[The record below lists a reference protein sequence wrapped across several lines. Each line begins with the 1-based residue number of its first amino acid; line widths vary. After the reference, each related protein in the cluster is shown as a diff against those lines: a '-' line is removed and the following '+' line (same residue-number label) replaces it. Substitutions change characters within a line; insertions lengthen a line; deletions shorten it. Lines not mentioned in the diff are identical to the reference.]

1 MTITTTKGGPMTNI
15 ITLDLNSPS
24 VQHLC
29 QKDKRLKKVIHMIG
43 PITYEPHTDNPFPF
57 LIHEIIEQMLSV
69 KAGAKIYARL
79 ESLCKGQ
86 VTPYSIDTLSLE
98 DLKSI
103 GTSTAKAK
111 YIKNAASAVLGG
123 TLDFSQFP
131 TMTDEAALAQ
141 LIQLPGIGM
150 WTAKMYLIFVLDRQN
165 ILPFEDVAFLQSY
178 KWLYKTTD
186 ISKASIEKKCK
197 KWKPYSSIAARFLY
211 RALDMGFTKEEF
223 HLFKEVVF

>member
-1 MTITTTKGGPMTNI
+1 MANI

-24 VQHLC
+24 VQYLRK
-29 QKDKRLKKVIHMIG
+29 KDKRLEKVFHMIG
-43 PITYEPHTDNPFPF
+43 PITYEPHTDTPFPF

-79 ESLCKGQ
+79 ETLCKGQ
-86 VTPYSIDTLSLE
+86 VTPYSIEALSVE
-98 DLKSI
+98 DLKRI

-111 YIKNAASAVLGG
+111 YIKNAASAVLSG

-131 TMTDEAALAQ
+131 AMTDEAALSE
-141 LIQLPGIGM
+141 LIRLPGIGM
-150 WTAKMYLIFVLDRQN
+150 WTAKMYLIFVLNRQD

-178 KWLYKTTD
+178 KWLYKTDD
-186 ISKASIEKKCK
+186 ISKSSIEKKCK

-223 HLFKEVVF
+223 HLYKKGDKSWE

>member
-1 MTITTTKGGPMTNI
+1 MANI
-15 ITLDLNSPS
+15 ITLDLNTPS
-24 VQHLC
+24 VQYLC
-29 QKDKRLKKVIHMIG
+29 KKDKRLKKVIYMVG

-86 VTPYSIDTLSLE
+86 MTPYSIDALSLE
-98 DLKSI
+98 DVKSI

-111 YIKNAASAVLGG
+111 YIKNAASAVLAG
-123 TLDFSQFP
+123 TLDFSQFS

-178 KWLYKTTD
+178 KWLYKTD
-186 ISKASIEKKCK
+186 NISKASIEKKCK

-223 HLFKEVVF
+223 HLRKDASL